1 MPRSRFAAIFGPYP
15 YFFCHHMDKNRPVGR
30 IRAEE
35 KSVAFDLS
43 EIAPYNKLNEQVTSF
58 YAKMDSSVIFK
69 KKLIF

>member
-1 MPRSRFAAIFGPYP
+1 
-15 YFFCHHMDKNRPVGR
+15 MDKNRPVGR

-43 EIAPYNKLNEQVTSF
+43 VIAPCNKLNEQVTSF